1 MASVLTYFMIHSIKT
16 LGPPLQIF
24 FHLIIFQNPMKMF
37 RIKVNIQSV
46 DTDFANGAKHISMK
60 NMLS

>member
-1 MASVLTYFMIHSIKT
+1 
-16 LGPPLQIF
+16 
-24 FHLIIFQNPMKMF
+24 MF

-46 DTDFANGAKHISMK
+46 DTDFANGAKHIGMK